1 MLAHLDA
8 DLRAFQLDTS
18 VLHELDATRRFVA
31 PDGSRMPVLMG
42 RYNVPHFDGR
52 GEADGLFLR
61 RGLPVTLLLTSF
73 YWENLIHFGMHPQRG
88 ADGKLSFVLPMDDA
102 PLPGIAGE
110 HPSVAQMASALAR
123 SANRCSTSRC
133 RVRTT
138 CGSASP
144 ARTTWRTCSG
154 SSATSTPS
162 SAPRATSPTREHFI
176 PRFGQPH
183 ADLYCVD
190 GRPLEETILGMQV
203 DTAATAGEAVLLTAV
218 QNRYLL
224 NTHRGGGFL
233 NMRLAHEEAAE
244 LPGLGRASDE
254 ALPLDAVR
262 ASTLWPAMREG
273 LKLYG
278 IDEGS
283 LVCVRAFRC
292 SLVHRPRF
300 VAEVARGTW
309 GCLLGDAAN
318 ALHFWPGRGLNTGL
332 KSALSLARCLA
343 RRRGERLRAADLVE
357 HEGVMQMLQAR
368 EVGIRSWQTMLM
380 RDADGAPAPIDVRTR
395 RGLQGPCDRTALTR
409 ELLTRELLTRL
420 RRMRTRLAHRT
431 GALPDDRLLA
441 ARLAALDERT
451 LKVLVETG
459 PWISA
464 EVGGPEV
471 DVASLL
477 PLPAERRAAE
487 TPLPHQWGR
496 VGARAISRTPARAP
510 AVQSNVFGN
519 RSIRS
524 HASA

>member
-1 MLAHLDA
+1 MSGSRHLSIDVAGGGPTGLAFALALCAYRVPARIRIFDPRWRVEGGRVEWRDLAHGNRRRRQIVTIQSKVWSALPPAIQRTLFGRHDYSEVWPLGSDSPAHHGPPRNLPIRDIEDRLLDLA
-8 DLRAFQLDTS
+8 RGAPGI
-18 VLHELDATRRFVA
+18 ELV
-31 PDGSRMPVLMG
+31 
-42 RYNVPHFDGR
+42 
-52 GEADGLFLR
+52 
-61 RGLPVTLLLTSF
+61 
-73 YWENLIHFGMHPQRG
+73 PQRY
-88 ADGKLSFVLPMDDA
+88 D
-102 PLPGIAGE
+102 
-110 HPSVAQMASALAR
+110 
-123 SANRCSTSRC
+123 
-133 RVRTT
+133 
-138 CGSASP
+138 
-144 ARTTWRTCSG
+144 
-154 SSATSTPS
+154 
-162 SAPRATSPTREHFI
+162 PTRTDLPELLAICEGAHSSTREYFI
-176 PRFGQPH
+176 PQFGRPH

-203 DTAATAGEAVLLTAV
+203 ETAATAGEAVLLTAA

-224 NTHRGGGFL
+224 NTHRGSGFL
-233 NMRLAHEEAAE
+233 NMRLARDEAAE
-244 LPGLGRASDE
+244 LPGLGRTPDE
-254 ALPLDAVR
+254 GLPLDAVR
-262 ASTLWPAMREG
+262 ASKLWPAIGEG

-278 IDEGS
+278 IDERS
-283 LVCVRAFRC
+283 LATVRAFRC

-343 RRRGERLRAADLVE
+343 RRRRGERLRAADLIE

-368 EVGIRSWQTMLM
+368 EVGNRSWQTMLM
-380 RDADGAPAPIDVRTR
+380 RDADGAPAPIDVRIR
-395 RGLQGPCDRTALTR
+395 RGLQGPCDRAALTH
-409 ELLTRELLTRL
+409 ELLARL
-420 RRMRTRLAHRT
+420 QRMRMRLARRT

-464 EVGGPEV
+464 EV

-487 TPLPHQWGR
+487 TPLPHRWGR
-496 VGARAISRTPARAP
+496 VGAGAVSRTPARAP
-510 AVQSNVFGN
+510 LAQSNALGN